1 MCVGVALGEVHLGSP
16 PQDEPPR
23 GEDVRDDTEQHQED
37 GHGHHYHVV
46 TYAARTEAW
55 RRKEGRENRLLIS
68 ESLRLRNCV
77 VPSARTL
84 CQYPTSCRSPAPGR
98 RSAEERKAGLKF
110 TFRQTGNANLKLTFD
125 PTKLE
130 ISHQSH
136 QVRDDQDD
144 QEQAGG
150 GGEG

>member
-1 MCVGVALGEVHLGSP
+1 M
-16 PQDEPPR
+16 
-23 GEDVRDDTEQHQED
+23 
-37 GHGHHYHVV
+37 
-46 TYAARTEAW
+46 AA
-55 RRKEGRENRLLIS
+55 EGRKGKRLLIS

-150 GGEG
+150 GGEGWERNRLRRRKTSVTRGLLHIFGFDPILPSG